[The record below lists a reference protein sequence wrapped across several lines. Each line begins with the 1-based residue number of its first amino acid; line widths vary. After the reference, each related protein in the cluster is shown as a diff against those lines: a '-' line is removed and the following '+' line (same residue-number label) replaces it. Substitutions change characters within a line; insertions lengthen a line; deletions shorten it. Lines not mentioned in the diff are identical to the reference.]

1 MLLLKH
7 NAFICLS
14 LLFSEIP
21 NSVSAKA
28 TPEIKL
34 SMSTRPVNLNPFL
47 FWKYGSVF
55 DPANKKSKNLVAKSR
70 AQIREQMSGPEISK
84 YEKSIQG
91 SGLWSG
97 LDCEIKGS
105 GPIMSNFWGP
115 FFHCLGVKN
124 FFFNFFENNK
134 ASSLKIYIIAS
145 LQIFFFFNF
154 LNPKN
159 WKNCLFLGLKFQWN
173 LCVNILLA
181 ILWSRLAKKPVIIVQ
196 KEQRP
201 GCLKRY

>member
-1 MLLLKH
+1 MTIDDYLCTLSDNIK
-7 NAFICLS
+7 NYQSTDKRTDVWSRDFI
-14 LLFSEIP
+14 I
-21 NSVSAKA
+21 
-28 TPEIKL
+28 
-34 SMSTRPVNLNPFL
+34 
-47 FWKYGSVF
+47 WKIDYWLWAV
-55 DPANKKSKNLVAKSR
+55 VWT
-70 AQIREQMSGPEISK
+70 
-84 YEKSIQG
+84 
-91 SGLWSG
+91 GLWNKRVWADYEQ
-97 LDCEIKGS
+97 LLR
-105 GPIMSNFWGP
+105 P
-115 FFHCLGVKN
+115 FFSLFRGQKI
-124 FFFNFFENNK
+124 FFNFFENNK

-181 ILWSRLAKKPVIIVQ
+181 KLWSRLAKKPVIIVQ